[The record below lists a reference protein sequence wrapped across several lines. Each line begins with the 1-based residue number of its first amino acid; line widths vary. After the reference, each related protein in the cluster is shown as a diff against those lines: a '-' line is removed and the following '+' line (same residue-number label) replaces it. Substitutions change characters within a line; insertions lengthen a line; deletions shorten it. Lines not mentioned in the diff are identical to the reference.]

1 PSLSLHTSQG
11 VSLGDNVTLRCH
23 LPQPAS
29 RVRLCQE
36 ERFLSCMY
44 KHQVQ
49 NMAEFSFVS
58 TSKEHA
64 GTYRCQY
71 QVSEEWGA
79 WQKSDPVELVLTDH
93 NSPPPSISL
102 SWEGCVEMGSNVTL
116 CVETRTNV
124 TIQCRNKDN
133 GTSLLLHKDGCSAPV
148 QRQDPD
154 GAGTASFL
162 LFGVTLADSGTYRCS
177 SRSRNFPFVSSPL
190 GDSVTLE
197 VTPTPTPSGSAEL
210 VSHGNLV
217 LVVVRGCAAAL
228 IFGLGIFF
236 VIDAR
241 RHWIHR

>member
-1 PSLSLHTSQG
+1 
-11 VSLGDNVTLRCH
+11 
-23 LPQPAS
+23 
-29 RVRLCQE
+29 
-36 ERFLSCMY
+36 MY

-49 NMAEFSFVS
+49 NTAEFSFVS

-79 WQKSDPVELVLTDH
+79 WQKSDPVELVLTGESVGDNGWPWSMPTGLCLIADPSLH
-93 NSPPPSISL
+93 TDYNSPPPSISL
-102 SWEGCVEMGSNVTL
+102 SREGCVEMGSNVTL

-154 GAGTASFL
+154 GARTASFL

-177 SRSRNFPFVSSPL
+177 SHSRNFPFVSSPL

-197 VTPTPTPSGSAEL
+197 VTPTPTPPGRFKPPYFVAPSVTHGWQ
-210 VSHGNLV
+210 SHHIPSLC
-217 LVVVRGCAAAL
+217 R
-228 IFGLGIFF
+228 
-236 VIDAR
+236 
-241 RHWIHR
+241 

>member
-1 PSLSLHTSQG
+1 PSLSQHPSQG

-23 LPQPAS
+23 LPQPVAW
-29 RVRLCQE
+29 VRLCQE

-49 NMAEFSFVS
+49 NTAEFSFVS

-71 QVSEEWGA
+71 QSVGDNGWPWSMPTRLCLIA
-79 WQKSDPVELVLTDH
+79 VPSLRTDY
-93 NSPPPSISL
+93 NSPP
-102 SWEGCVEMGSNVTL
+102 MGTNVTL

-177 SRSRNFPFVSSPL
+177 SHSRNFPFVSSPL

-197 VTPTPTPSGSAEL
+197 VTPTPTPPG
-210 VSHGNLV
+210 
-217 LVVVRGCAAAL
+217 AAL
-228 IFGLGIFF
+228 LPSSL
-236 VIDAR
+236 ASAS
-241 RHWIHR
+241 